1 MSLKDRLRDDSI
13 VHLKAGNELEKT
25 TLRNILS
32 AIGTKEKSGK
42 NPTELNDQDVE
53 NLLRKEVS
61 NREETAALAAKDG
74 RAEHAERELAEAAF
88 ISTYLPKALGEAE
101 AQEVVDR
108 VMAELA
114 ADHELTMKD
123 MGQAM
128 KLVGAE
134 IAGRSIEIAM
144 RRIQDR
150 TISADDSLRAQLVRE
165 TDARPASPVVGILVI
180 ATRPVVGPRLRA
192 RPQERA
198 LP

>member
-88 ISTYLPKALGEAE
+88 ISTYLPKALGEAD

-134 IAGRSIEIAM
+134 IAGRFDGKALSQM
-144 RRIQDR
+144 V
-150 TISADDSLRAQLVRE
+150 RAKL
-165 TDARPASPVVGILVI
+165 G
-180 ATRPVVGPRLRA
+180 
-192 RPQERA
+192 
-198 LP
+198 

>member
-1 MSLKDRLRDDSI
+1 MSLKDRLREDSI
-13 VHLKAGNELEKT
+13 THLKAGNELEKT

-42 NPTELNDQDVE
+42 NPSELNDQDVE
-53 NLLRKEVS
+53 NLLRKEVG

-74 RAEHAERELAEAAF
+74 RTELAERELAEAAF
-88 ISTYLPKALGEAE
+88 ISTYLPKMLDEAE
-101 AQEVVDR
+101 AQSIVDK

-134 IAGRSIEIAM
+134 IAGRFDGKAVSQM
-144 RRIQDR
+144 V
-150 TISADDSLRAQLVRE
+150 RAKL
-165 TDARPASPVVGILVI
+165 S
-180 ATRPVVGPRLRA
+180 
-192 RPQERA
+192 
-198 LP
+198 

>member
-1 MSLKDRLRDDSI
+1 MSLKDRLREDSI

-42 NPTELNDQDVE
+42 NPSELNDQEVE

-61 NREETAALAAKDG
+61 NREETAQLAAKDG
-74 RAEHAERELAEAAF
+74 RADLAERELAEAAF
-88 ISTYLPKALGEAE
+88 ISTYLPKMLDEAE
-101 AQEVVDR
+101 AQGIVDK

-134 IAGRSIEIAM
+134 IAGRFDGKAVSQM
-144 RRIQDR
+144 V
-150 TISADDSLRAQLVRE
+150 RAKL
-165 TDARPASPVVGILVI
+165 G
-180 ATRPVVGPRLRA
+180 
-192 RPQERA
+192 
-198 LP
+198 